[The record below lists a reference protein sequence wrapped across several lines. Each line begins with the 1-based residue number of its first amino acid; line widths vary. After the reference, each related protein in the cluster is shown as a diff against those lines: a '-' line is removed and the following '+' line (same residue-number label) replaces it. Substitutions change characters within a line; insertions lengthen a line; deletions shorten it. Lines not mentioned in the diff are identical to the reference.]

1 MSPVAIPNWNL
12 QGVLPPINPM
22 SPTSVDRSPYS
33 VTLTDLVLHFGS
45 SAPRHSILSGLL
57 AFRSALHSSGLTQG
71 FQWVDGSFLENIE
84 MIENRDPADVD
95 VVTFFHLPAGQSQQG
110 LFNAHP
116 RLFNRTDT
124 KADHHVDAFFVQLN
138 GGVPEPLV
146 GQSTYWYSLWSHRR
160 NGQWKG
166 YLQID
171 LSPTD
176 DAIAETNLSKM
187 MNKGGQP

>member
-1 MSPVAIPNWNL
+1 MRTHAFSIE
-12 QGVLPPINPM
+12 PIQRP
-22 SPTSVDRSPYS
+22 
-33 VTLTDLVLHFGS
+33 
-45 SAPRHSILSGLL
+45 
-57 AFRSALHSSGLTQG
+57 
-71 FQWVDGSFLENIE
+71 
-84 MIENRDPADVD
+84 
-95 VVTFFHLPAGQSQQG
+95 
-110 LFNAHP
+110 
-116 RLFNRTDT
+116 
-124 KADHHVDAFFVQLN
+124 DHHVDAFFVQLN